1 MVTCLAVPFLFFSA
15 SSVYGQVPPL
25 EIESPTPADYYAAAK
40 DFANCSGNLTFTA
53 SLAKRFERNDA
64 AAAFEDSA
72 RRWELEGMFLLA
84 ESMSPER
91 ETKTEQTFKDMVASK
106 VTFMKA
112 QYEADPVESLNQFNK
127 DYEDNCK
134 PWVETQE
141 KIIEL
146 IRRGEGG
153 K

>member
-1 MVTCLAVPFLFFSA
+1 
-15 SSVYGQVPPL
+15 
-25 EIESPTPADYYAAAK
+25 
-40 DFANCSGNLTFTA
+40 
-53 SLAKRFERNDA
+53 
-64 AAAFEDSA
+64 
-72 RRWELEGMFLLA
+72 
-84 ESMSPER
+84 MSPER